1 MASTRGFDPVRSLE
15 NRGRNLCGVTAV
27 QRGEIGDRAQDQ
39 GTRTKER
46 KTGGDSR
53 WLLPGDLT
61 PCAAW
66 KTGAGTSAES
76 PPETERFP
84 GNQGWRMHPC
94 SDAGRAGGHWLA
106 CWEPCSGRL
115 RQARP
120 CPRLL

>member
-39 GTRTKER
+39 GTRTEER

-76 PPETERFP
+76 PPFSVAKSAIVPRIRGHERRNGRRVVTPDGFYP
-84 GNQGWRMHPC
+84 GI
-94 SDAGRAGGHWLA
+94 
-106 CWEPCSGRL
+106 
-115 RQARP
+115 
-120 CPRLL
+120 